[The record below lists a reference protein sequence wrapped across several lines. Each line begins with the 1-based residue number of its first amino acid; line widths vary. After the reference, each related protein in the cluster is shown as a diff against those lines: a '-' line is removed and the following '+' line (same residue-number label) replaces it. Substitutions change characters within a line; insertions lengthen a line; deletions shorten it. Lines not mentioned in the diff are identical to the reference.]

1 MEKIKCEL
9 FQVQRQMETI
19 LLELKQKKKN
29 VWVTLFGVLSLFCKV
44 TFLMAVQE
52 RWQKE
57 KVNKI

>member
-44 TFLMAVQE
+44 TFLMAVRE
-52 RWQKE
+52 R
-57 KVNKI
+57 